1 MALYRDDKMIQALT
15 NKTKRGF
22 SKKTAYRI

>member
-15 NKTKRGF
+15 SITKRGF
-22 SKKTAYRI
+22 AQKTAYRI